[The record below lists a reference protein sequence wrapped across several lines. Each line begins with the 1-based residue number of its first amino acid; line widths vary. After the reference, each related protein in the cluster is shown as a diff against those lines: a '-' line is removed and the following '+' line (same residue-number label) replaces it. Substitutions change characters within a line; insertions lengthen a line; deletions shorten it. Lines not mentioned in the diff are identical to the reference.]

1 MKKIIIGTLCLS
13 LLLGVVGCSSATNN
27 TSGTNQVVTN
37 VEETS
42 SDNSA
47 LEGYVT
53 NYDEVIAKLQEDFNS
68 DQLTITDSP
77 NQTHTAQLEQFGN
90 GYFYLM
96 VNGISVQVNC
106 RDHLALEYRFNNGS
120 RQITTYTLSGEKWY
134 AENSSAPVEAVDG
147 Q

>member
-13 LLLGVVGCSSATNN
+13 LLLGVVGCASAPN
-27 TSGTNQVVTN
+27 TTNQVVTTQAS
-37 VEETS
+37 VEES
-42 SDNSA
+42 SA
-47 LEGYVT
+47 LESYVT
-53 NYDEVIAKLQEDFNS
+53 NYDEVIVKLQEDFNS

-106 RDHLALEYRFNNGS
+106 RDHIALEYRFNNGS
-120 RQITTYTLSGEKWY
+120 RQIVTYTPSGEKWY